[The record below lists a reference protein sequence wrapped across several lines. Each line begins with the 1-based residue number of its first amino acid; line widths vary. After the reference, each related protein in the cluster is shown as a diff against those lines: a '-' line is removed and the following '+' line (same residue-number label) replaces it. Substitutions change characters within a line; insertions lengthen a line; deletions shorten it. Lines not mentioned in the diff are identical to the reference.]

1 MACEMLERGS
11 SFLILILSD
20 KTLWKQ
26 NWVIKN
32 LSIFLEAERYMA
44 ISESNLNVACDKE
57 KDQFSKTRM
66 SFSPIT
72 QFKMFSL
79 WGLG

>member
-1 MACEMLERGS
+1 MAREMLERGS
-11 SFLILILSD
+11 SFLILILPD

-26 NWVIKN
+26 NWIIKN
-32 LSIFLEAERYMA
+32 LSIFFEAEGYMA

-57 KDQFSKTRM
+57 KDQFSKTWM

-72 QFKMFSL
+72 QFKMFFL